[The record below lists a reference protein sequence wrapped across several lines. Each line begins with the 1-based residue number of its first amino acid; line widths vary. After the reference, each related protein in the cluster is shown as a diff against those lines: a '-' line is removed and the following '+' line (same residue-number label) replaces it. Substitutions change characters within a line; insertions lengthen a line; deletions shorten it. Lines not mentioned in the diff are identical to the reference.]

1 MSEAAGDGFVQH
13 LIQADKADQRVKENQ
28 MRNDL
33 TALRTEI
40 MTAEQEANQVLD
52 YAWFQAHPDHDLN
65 LTALR
70 DAVSDVQA
78 TLDNLL
84 VEVTA
89 TMEKH
94 PNV

>member
-1 MSEAAGDGFVQH
+1 MMQRASET
-13 LIQADKADQRVKENQ
+13 QRVKEHE

-33 TALRTEI
+33 NALRLEI
-40 MTAEQEANQVLD
+40 MAVEQEVNEVMD
-52 YAWFQAHPDHDLN
+52 YAWFQANPDHDLN

-70 DAVSDVQA
+70 NAVSDVQA

>member
-1 MSEAAGDGFVQH
+1 MT
-13 LIQADKADQRVKENQ
+13 
-28 MRNDL
+28 NDL
-33 TALRTEI
+33 TALRVEI
-40 MTAEQEANQVLD
+40 MAVEQEVNEVMD

-89 TMEKH
+89 TMEKY
-94 PNV
+94 PDV